1 MSVSNNTSRTIDG
14 ENVLFCDSIEITE
27 EIILNGD
34 NGSANEIIY
43 SDGVKARWSSITTLL
58 TAGTGIN
65 IAGSTISTANVP
77 NSALANSTISGK
89 GLGTNLDDL
98 TAGSNIV
105 FASLDGLETTYNGSK
120 GITIV
125 ADVPV
130 YTAGTGLTL
139 TGTEFSTNNIPNSD
153 LANSSISGKALGTNL
168 DNLTAGTNITYS
180 AGATYNGGSA
190 ITINA
195 TDTNT
200 EYTAGTGLTLSGT
213 EFSTNNIPNSDLAN
227 STISGKALGTNLD
240 NLTAGTNIT
249 FSSGTTYNG
258 GSAITINSTDNDTSY
273 TAGTGLDL
281 SGTEFSTTNSVL
293 NNRGTSDIS
302 IGEEVLGMDTQIIRV
317 GRGAKH
323 QIILD
328 TTHTI
333 NIAADHIT
341 FALDPS
347 GANQL
352 IQFDNLPDETNV
364 PATSNCL
371 YVDVAAGRILK
382 LSP

>member
-1 MSVSNNTSRTIDG
+1 MSVNNNTSRTIDG

-43 SDGVKARWSSITTLL
+43 SDGVKARWSSLSTLL

-65 IAGSTISTANVP
+65 IAGQTISTANVP

-89 GLGTNLDDL
+89 ALGTNLDDL

-168 DNLTAGTNITYS
+168 DNLTS
-180 AGATYNGGSA
+180 
-190 ITINA
+190 
-195 TDTNT
+195 
-200 EYTAGTGLTLSGT
+200 
-213 EFSTNNIPNSDLAN
+213 
-227 STISGKALGTNLD
+227 
-240 NLTAGTNIT
+240 GTNIT

-258 GSAITINSTDNDTSY
+258 GSAITINATDTDTQY

-293 NNRGTSDIS
+293 NNRGTSDIN

-323 QIILD
+323 QIVLD